1 MRLFFGRSGIAAAA
15 LLCAAL
21 AGCHHQPQVPP
32 LPVQTQTPNIYIPP
46 PPQPNLPPMVAPPPA
61 VVTDVKPVK
70 ARVKPKTHKKPP
82 PPAAKPAEE
91 ATPAAPVPSA
101 PTESAATAELGAL
114 SPGNPSSP
122 RQQEVSGHISAV
134 EHRLNELPGAN
145 GDSQKKQVL
154 QVRLFLKQASDAL
167 KTGDAEGA
175 ENLATKAGL
184 LLDDI
189 K

>member
-1 MRLFFGRSGIAAAA
+1 MPSTLEQLIA
-15 LLCAAL
+15 
-21 AGCHHQPQVPP
+21 
-32 LPVQTQTPNIYIPP
+32 
-46 PPQPNLPPMVAPPPA
+46 
-61 VVTDVKPVK
+61 D
-70 ARVKPKTHKKPP
+70 
-82 PPAAKPAEE
+82 
-91 ATPAAPVPSA
+91 
-101 PTESAATAELGAL
+101 
-114 SPGNPSSP
+114 
-122 RQQEVSGHISAV
+122 
-134 EHRLNELPGAN
+134 RLNELPGAN